1 MAVLKT
7 AISLDADLFRRTE
20 LMARARKVSRS
31 QFVAEALEKYITQ
44 QEDEKILAQLNSVY
58 EVDAPAAELDGLFS
72 VYRADV
78 AE

>member
-20 LMARARKVSRS
+20 MMARARKISRS
-31 QFVAEALEKYITQ
+31 QFVAEALEKYIAQ
-44 QEDEKILAQLNSVY
+44 QEDEKMLTQLNLVY
-58 EVDAPAAELDGLFS
+58 EGQTLPTELDGMIS
-72 VYRADV
+72 VYRVDV

>member
-1 MAVLKT
+1 MAVFKT

-20 LMARARKVSRS
+20 LMAQARKVSRS
-31 QFVAEALEKYITQ
+31 QFVAEALEKYIAL
-44 QEDEKILAQLNSVY
+44 QEDEKMLAQLNRVY
-58 EVDAPAAELDGLFS
+58 EEPSSPAELDGLTA